1 MDISI
6 HLHRHLQ
13 NSKFQN
19 VEQESWYTSVS
30 AETKAVILVCKQGWT
45 PPCRCVSSASLIISA
60 RFLSYLSCLQK
71 VQEKTQTLHVYIV
84 QTRS

>member
-1 MDISI
+1 MGIPI
-6 HLHRHLQ
+6 HLHRQLQ

-19 VEQESWYTSVS
+19 VKQIRWCTSVS
-30 AETKAVILVCKQGWT
+30 AGAKAVILVCKQGWT
-45 PPCRCVSSASLIISA
+45 PPCWCVSSASLIISS

-71 VQEKTQTLHVYIV
+71 VQEKTTSLHVYIV